1 MCQHFFKQDACKL
14 IKKETLAQVF
24 SREFYEICEST
35 IFKEY
40 IQATASVNAKT
51 YINIK
56 LSVADSEPS
65 QTSKMK
71 LFAKIA
77 EESRE
82 PFFAKS
88 SIVDV

>member
-1 MCQHFFKQDACKL
+1 M
-14 IKKETLAQVF
+14 F

-65 QTSKMK
+65 QTSKIK